1 MYTRSGTLLLAL
13 IFLLWGCQWF
23 PSREKRTQ
31 KLVDEELASIDWNE
45 VDQFPLFEAC
55 DESVSKDLQRQCF
68 ENTFLMHFSMTLQD
82 FEFQTEQSLK
92 DTLFI
97 DFLIDSQGS
106 ITILDMDENAAIR
119 KENPEFEGIVSR
131 SLKSLP
137 RLQPA
142 LKRGI
147 PVATQFRIPLVIHTN
162 E

>member
-1 MYTRSGTLLLAL
+1 MYSRSGTLILAL
-13 IFLLWGCQWF
+13 IFLLCGCQWL

-31 KLVDEELASIDWNE
+31 KLVDQELASINWNE

-55 DESVSKDLQRQCF
+55 DESVSKEEQRQCF
-68 ENTFLMHFSMTLQD
+68 ERTLLMHFSMTLQD

-97 DFLIDSQGS
+97 DFLIDNQGT
-106 ITILDMDENAAIR
+106 ITILEIEENAAIR
-119 KENPEFEGIVSR
+119 NENPEFEGIVSR

-137 RLQPA
+137 RIQPA

-147 PVATQFRIPLVIHTN
+147 PVATQFRIPLVIRTD